1 MNNWCRIPFEEQ
13 ETIINFDYYN
23 KWVEIYTSRRIVA
36 TKITK
41 KIGDPQEKTQEK
53 GKICGVTW
61 KIIFGDRKRIRSAL
75 VITNLLMN
83 KQLK

>member
-1 MNNWCRIPFEEQ
+1 MNNWCKIPFEEQ

-36 TKITK
+36 TKIQK
-41 KIGDPQEKTQEK
+41 KIGEPQEKAQEK

-61 KIIFGDRKRIRSAL
+61 KIFFGDRKKIRSAL
-75 VITNLLMN
+75 AIANLVMH